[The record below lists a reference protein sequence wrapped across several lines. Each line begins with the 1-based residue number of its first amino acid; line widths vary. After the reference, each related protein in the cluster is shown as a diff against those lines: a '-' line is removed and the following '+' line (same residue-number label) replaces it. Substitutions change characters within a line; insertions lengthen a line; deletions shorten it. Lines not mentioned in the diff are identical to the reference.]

1 MNTPCDKNDLED
13 RIIRVARSLFIE
25 RGFAETS
32 MSDIAAT
39 VGINRPVLHYYFR
52 TKSRMFQA
60 VFGDIVQSI
69 VPTVFTIL
77 AQKDKPLDDRIGEI
91 VDAYYALFLA
101 HPRLPMFIVR
111 EMNRDADLLIRTAM
125 HLQLPEQLHD
135 TFISLREEM
144 DSGKVKRIP
153 IRFLFYNFYGML
165 SIPFLTQDFTHTIFL
180 EKDENMGEML
190 KKWKVYIIAQMHHL
204 LLPD

>member
-1 MNTPCDKNDLED
+1 MTATSDKGNLEE
-13 RIIRVARSLFIE
+13 RIIQVARSLFIE
-25 RGFAETS
+25 KGFAETS

-69 VPTVFTIL
+69 VPRVFTIL
-77 AQKDKPLDDRIGEI
+77 TQTDKPLDDRIGEI

-101 HPRLPMFIVR
+101 NPRLPMFIVR
-111 EMNRDADLLIRTAM
+111 EMNRDADLLIRTAI
-125 HLQLPEQLHD
+125 HLQLPEQLRGAF
-135 TFISLREEM
+135 TSLHEEM
-144 DSGKVKRIP
+144 ERGRLKRVP

-180 EKDENMGEML
+180 EKDEDMKEML
-190 KKWKVYIIAQMHHL
+190 AKWKAYIVAQMHHL
-204 LLPD
+204 LLPE

>member
-1 MNTPCDKNDLED
+1 MNTPCDKNDLEE

-77 AQKDKPLDDRIGEI
+77 AQKDKPLDDRIGKSWTPI
-91 VDAYYALFLA
+91 M
-101 HPRLPMFIVR
+101 P
-111 EMNRDADLLIRTAM
+111 
-125 HLQLPEQLHD
+125 
-135 TFISLREEM
+135 S
-144 DSGKVKRIP
+144 SWRIP
-153 IRFLFYNFYGML
+153 ACRCSSCGR
-165 SIPFLTQDFTHTIFL
+165 
-180 EKDENMGEML
+180 
-190 KKWKVYIIAQMHHL
+190 
-204 LLPD
+204 